1 MLRREAEIAQGNHE
15 TGPGDTTVSTVI
27 DDVVAFCRMFAM
39 LEREQVCCGTV
50 TVAQC
55 VVLQTLLEG
64 TWDVSTLASHAR
76 VTKGAMTRLLDGLE
90 ARGFVERH
98 QDPDDGRR
106 WLIELTAAGT
116 KEARRLADMTENAVA
131 MIIARMPKDMR
142 MPAVAMISE
151 LRKAAEEVR
160 DQIDCC

>member
-1 MLRREAEIAQGNHE
+1 MNTL
-15 TGPGDTTVSTVI
+15 V

-39 LEREQVCCGTV
+39 VERDQVCCGTV

-64 TWDVSTLASHAR
+64 TWDASTLASHAR
-76 VTKGAMTRLLDGLE
+76 VTKGATTRLLDGLE
-90 ARGFVERH
+90 SRGFVERH

-106 WLIELTAAGT
+106 WLIELTATGT
-116 KEARRLADMTENAVA
+116 KEAKRLAGMTENAVA
-131 MIIARMPKDMR
+131 LIMSRMPKNMR
-142 MPAVAMISE
+142 KSAVTMIAD

>member
-1 MLRREAEIAQGNHE
+1 MSAF
-15 TGPGDTTVSTVI
+15 I

-39 LEREQVCCGTV
+39 LERDQVCCGTV

-64 TWDVSTLASHAR
+64 TWDASTLASHAR

-98 QDPDDGRR
+98 RDPDDGRR
-106 WLIELTAAGT
+106 WVIELTAAGK
-116 KEARRLADMTENAVA
+116 KEARRLAEETENAVA
-131 MIIARMPKDMR
+131 MIISRMPRDMR

-160 DQIDCC
+160 DRIDCC

>member
-1 MLRREAEIAQGNHE
+1 MSSLVN
-15 TGPGDTTVSTVI
+15 
-27 DDVVAFCRMFAM
+27 DVVAFCRMFAM
-39 LEREQVCCGTV
+39 VERDQVCCGTV

-64 TWDVSTLASHAR
+64 TWDVSSLAKHTR

-90 ARGFVERH
+90 SRGFVERQ

-106 WLIELTAAGT
+106 WLIVLTDAGV
-116 KEARRLADMTENAVA
+116 KEANRLAGMTENAVA
-131 MIIARMPKDMR
+131 LIMSRLPKDVR
-142 MPAVAMISE
+142 DTAVDTIAA

>member
-1 MLRREAEIAQGNHE
+1 MNTL
-15 TGPGDTTVSTVI
+15 V

-39 LEREQVCCGTV
+39 VERDQVCCGTV

-64 TWDVSTLASHAR
+64 TWDASTLASHAR

-90 ARGFVERH
+90 SRGFVERH

-106 WLIELTAAGT
+106 WLIELTATGT
-116 KEARRLADMTENAVA
+116 KEAKRLAGMTENAVA
-131 MIIARMPKDMR
+131 LIMSRMPKNMR
-142 MPAVAMISE
+142 KSAVTMIAD

>member
-1 MLRREAEIAQGNHE
+1 MN
-15 TGPGDTTVSTVI
+15 TVV

-55 VVLQTLLEG
+55 MVLQTLLDG
-64 TWDVSTLASHAR
+64 TWDVSTLAAQSR

-90 ARGFVERH
+90 SRGFVERR

-106 WLIELTAAGT
+106 WLIELTAAGK
-116 KEARRLADMTENAVA
+116 KEARRLADTTGKAVA
-131 MIIARMPKDMR
+131 LIMSRLPEDKR
-142 MPAVAMISE
+142 EPAVAMIAE

-160 DQIDCC
+160 DQVDCC

>member
-1 MLRREAEIAQGNHE
+1 MNTL
-15 TGPGDTTVSTVI
+15 V

-39 LEREQVCCGTV
+39 LERDQVCCGTV

-64 TWDVSTLASHAR
+64 TWDASTLASHAR
-76 VTKGAMTRLLDGLE
+76 VTKGAITRLIDGLE
-90 ARGFVERH
+90 SRGFVERH

-106 WLIELTAAGT
+106 WLIELTASGT
-116 KEARRLADMTENAVA
+116 KEAKRLAGMTENAVA
-131 MIIARMPKDMR
+131 LILSRMPKDMR
-142 MPAVAMISE
+142 KPAVAMIAD

>member
-1 MLRREAEIAQGNHE
+1 M
-15 TGPGDTTVSTVI
+15 STLV

-39 LEREQVCCGTV
+39 LERDQVCCGTV

-64 TWDVSTLASHAR
+64 TWDASTLASHAR

-90 ARGFVERH
+90 SRGFVERH

-106 WLIELTAAGT
+106 WLIELTATGK
-116 KEARRLADMTENAVA
+116 KEAKRLASMTENAVA
-131 MIIARMPKDMR
+131 LILSRLPKDMR
-142 MPAVAMISE
+142 KPSIVMISE

>member
-1 MLRREAEIAQGNHE
+1 M
-15 TGPGDTTVSTVI
+15 TTVVN
-27 DDVVAFCRMFAM
+27 DVVAFCRMFAM
-39 LEREQVCCGTV
+39 LERDQVCCGTV

-55 VVLQTLLEG
+55 VALQTLLEG
-64 TWDVSTLASHAR
+64 SWDVSTLASHAR

-90 ARGFVERH
+90 SRGFVKRR

-106 WLIELTAAGT
+106 WLIELTATGT
-116 KEARRLADMTENAVA
+116 KEAERLASMTENAVA
-131 MIIARMPKDMR
+131 LIMSRMPKDMR
-142 MPAVAMISE
+142 KPAVAMIAD

>member
-1 MLRREAEIAQGNHE
+1 M
-15 TGPGDTTVSTVI
+15 STLV

-39 LEREQVCCGTV
+39 VERHQVCCGTV

-64 TWDVSTLASHAR
+64 TWDASTLASHAR

-90 ARGFVERH
+90 LRGFVDRH

-106 WLIELTAAGT
+106 WLIELTATGT
-116 KEARRLADMTENAVA
+116 KEAKRLAGMTENAVA
-131 MIIARMPKDMR
+131 LIMSRMPKDMR
-142 MPAVAMISE
+142 KPVVAMISD

>member
-1 MLRREAEIAQGNHE
+1 M
-15 TGPGDTTVSTVI
+15 STLV

-39 LEREQVCCGTV
+39 VERDQVCCGTV

-64 TWDVSTLASHAR
+64 TWDASTLASHAR

-90 ARGFVERH
+90 SRGFVERH

-106 WLIELTAAGT
+106 WLIELTATGT
-116 KEARRLADMTENAVA
+116 KEAKRLAGMTENAVA
-131 MIIARMPKDMR
+131 LILSRMPKDKR
-142 MPAVAMISE
+142 KPVVAMIAD

>member
-1 MLRREAEIAQGNHE
+1 MSAVVN
-15 TGPGDTTVSTVI
+15 
-27 DDVVAFCRMFAM
+27 DVVAFCRMFAM
-39 LEREQVCCGTV
+39 LERNQVCCGTV

-64 TWDVSTLASHAR
+64 TWDVSALASHTR

-90 ARGFVERH
+90 SRGFVDRH

-106 WLIELTAAGT
+106 WLIRLTAAGT
-116 KEARRLADMTENAVA
+116 KEARRLAGTTENTVA
-131 MIIARMPKDMR
+131 LIMSRMPKDKR
-142 MPAVAMISE
+142 KAAAALISE
-151 LRKAAEEVR
+151 LRNAAEEVR

>member
-1 MLRREAEIAQGNHE
+1 M
-15 TGPGDTTVSTVI
+15 STLV

-39 LEREQVCCGTV
+39 MERDQVCGGTV

-64 TWDVSTLASHAR
+64 TWDASTLASQAR
-76 VTKGAMTRLLDGLE
+76 VTRGAMTRLLDGLE
-90 ARGFVERH
+90 SRGFVERH

-106 WLIELTAAGT
+106 WLIELTATGA
-116 KEARRLADMTENAVA
+116 KEARRLAGMTENAVA
-131 MIIARMPKDMR
+131 LIMARMPKDKR
-142 MPAVAMISE
+142 KPAVAIIAD

>member
-1 MLRREAEIAQGNHE
+1 M
-15 TGPGDTTVSTVI
+15 STLV

-55 VVLQTLLEG
+55 VILQTLLEG
-64 TWDVSTLASHAR
+64 TWDSSALASHAR

-90 ARGFVERH
+90 SRGYVERH
-98 QDPDDGRR
+98 PDPKDGRR
-106 WLIELTAAGT
+106 WLIELTDAGR
-116 KEARRLADMTENAVA
+116 KEAERLASMTENAVA
-131 MIIARMPKDMR
+131 LIMSRLPQDTRKSA
-142 MPAVAMISE
+142 AAMISD

>member
-1 MLRREAEIAQGNHE
+1 M
-15 TGPGDTTVSTVI
+15 STLV

-39 LEREQVCCGTV
+39 LERDQVCCGTV

-64 TWDVSTLASHAR
+64 TWDASTLASHAR

-90 ARGFVERH
+90 SREFVERH
-98 QDPDDGRR
+98 QDPEDGRR
-106 WLIELTAAGT
+106 WLIELTATGT
-116 KEARRLADMTENAVA
+116 KEARRLAGMTENAVA
-131 MIIARMPKDMR
+131 LIMSRMPKDMR
-142 MPAVAMISE
+142 KPTVAMISE

-160 DQIDCC
+160 GQLDCC

>member
-1 MLRREAEIAQGNHE
+1 MSI
-15 TGPGDTTVSTVI
+15 VV

-64 TWDVSTLASHAR
+64 TWDVSTLASHSR

-90 ARGFVERH
+90 SRGFVARR

-116 KEARRLADMTENAVA
+116 KEAKRLAGMTENAVA
-131 MIIARMPKDMR
+131 LIMSRLPKDMR
-142 MPAVAMISE
+142 KPAVAMISE
-151 LRKAAEEVR
+151 MRKAAEQVR

>member
-1 MLRREAEIAQGNHE
+1 M
-15 TGPGDTTVSTVI
+15 STLV

-39 LEREQVCCGTV
+39 VERDQVCCGTV

-55 VVLQTLLEG
+55 VVLQMLLEG
-64 TWDVSTLASHAR
+64 TWDASTLASHAR

-90 ARGFVERH
+90 SRGFVERH
-98 QDPDDGRR
+98 QDADDGRR
-106 WLIELTAAGT
+106 WLIELTATGT
-116 KEARRLADMTENAVA
+116 KEAKRLAGMTENAVA
-131 MIIARMPKDMR
+131 LIMSRMPKDMR
-142 MPAVAMISE
+142 KPAVAMIAD

>member
-1 MLRREAEIAQGNHE
+1 M
-15 TGPGDTTVSTVI
+15 STLV

-39 LEREQVCCGTV
+39 LERDQVCCGTV

-64 TWDVSTLASHAR
+64 TWDVSTLASQTR

-90 ARGFVERH
+90 SRGFVERH
-98 QDPDDGRR
+98 QDPNDGRR
-106 WLIELTAAGT
+106 WLIELTATGT
-116 KEARRLADMTENAVA
+116 KEARRLAGMTENAVA
-131 MIIARMPKDMR
+131 LIMSRMPKDMR
-142 MPAVAMISE
+142 KPATSMISE

-160 DQIDCC
+160 DQVDYC

>member
-1 MLRREAEIAQGNHE
+1 M
-15 TGPGDTTVSTVI
+15 TTVV

-39 LEREQVCCGTV
+39 LERDQVCCGAV

-64 TWDVSTLASHAR
+64 TWDASALASHVR

-90 ARGFVERH
+90 SRGFVERH

-106 WLIELTAAGT
+106 WLIGLTTTGRN
-116 KEARRLADMTENAVA
+116 EARRLASTTENAVA
-131 MIIARMPKDMR
+131 LIMSRIPKDMR
-142 MPAVAMISE
+142 KPAVAIIAE

>member
-1 MLRREAEIAQGNHE
+1 MSSLVG
-15 TGPGDTTVSTVI
+15 
-27 DDVVAFCRMFAM
+27 DVVAFCRMFAM
-39 LEREQVCCGTV
+39 VERDQVCCGTV

-64 TWDVSTLASHAR
+64 TWDGSTLASHAH

-90 ARGFVERH
+90 SRGFVERH

-116 KEARRLADMTENAVA
+116 KEARRLAGMTETAVA
-131 MIIARMPKDMR
+131 LIMSRMPKDKR
-142 MPAVAMISE
+142 KPAVAMIAD

-160 DQIDCC
+160 DQINCC

>member
-1 MLRREAEIAQGNHE
+1 MSPL
-15 TGPGDTTVSTVI
+15 V

-39 LEREQVCCGTV
+39 LERDQVCCGTV

-64 TWDVSTLASHAR
+64 RWDTSTLASRAR

-90 ARGFVERH
+90 SRAFIERR
-98 QDPDDGRR
+98 QDLEDGRR
-106 WLIELTAAGT
+106 WLIELTATGK
-116 KEARRLADMTENAVA
+116 KEARRLAGMTESAVNLI
-131 MIIARMPKDMR
+131 MSQMPEEMR
-142 MPAVAMISE
+142 KPAVAMISE

>member
-1 MLRREAEIAQGNHE
+1 M
-15 TGPGDTTVSTVI
+15 STLV

-39 LEREQVCCGTV
+39 VERDQVCCGTV

-64 TWDVSTLASHAR
+64 TWDASTLASHAR

-90 ARGFVERH
+90 SRGFVERH
-98 QDPDDGRR
+98 QDPYDGRR
-106 WLIELTAAGT
+106 WLIELTTTGT
-116 KEARRLADMTENAVA
+116 KEAKRLAGMTENAVA
-131 MIIARMPKDMR
+131 LIMSRMPKDMR
-142 MPAVAMISE
+142 KPAVAMIAD

-160 DQIDCC
+160 DQIECC